1 MTTAAL
7 RRQVKNI
14 VHNYSEAEI
23 KVPHANPAPPGRRR
37 PLAWACSGER
47 QGVSVDP
54 PQVREATS
62 NDPWGPSSSLMSE
75 IADLTFNVVAFAEVM
90 GMVWKRLN
98 DSGKNWRH
106 VYKVRN
112 VLVAFRRSARS
123 PANPSKTS
131 CRPSGPDSAGLPA
144 EDGLRASGSAML
156 RECLHHPGTI
166 AIRSFILQANML
178 KPEKFPISSSQLEHG
193 RKVVAPYLLSSC
205 ASDAT

>member
-23 KVPHANPAPPGRRR
+23 KVLPRAGAVRTCGVHNIV
-37 PLAWACSGER
+37 SV
-47 QGVSVDP
+47 QVSVHGVSAAP

-112 VLVAFRRSARS
+112 LSAAF
-123 PANPSKTS
+123 S
-131 CRPSGPDSAGLPA
+131 CRSRLLDLLRLLTYSGPDSVGLPA
-144 EDGLRASGSAML
+144 EDGLRTSGSAVL
-156 RECLHHPGTI
+156 RECVHHSGTTVI
-166 AIRSFILQANML
+166 QTHRQQG
-178 KPEKFPISSSQLEHG
+178 SSGSNA
-193 RKVVAPYLLSSC
+193 VF
-205 ASDAT
+205 

>member
-1 MTTAAL
+1 MTTSAL

-23 KVPHANPAPPGRRR
+23 KVVRTSSAWCPLGRT
-37 PLAWACSGER
+37 
-47 QGVSVDP
+47 VSVSVSLRIL

-106 VYKVRN
+106 VYKVLRLS
-112 VLVAFRRSARS
+112 LV
-123 PANPSKTS
+123 
-131 CRPSGPDSAGLPA
+131 
-144 EDGLRASGSAML
+144 
-156 RECLHHPGTI
+156 
-166 AIRSFILQANML
+166 
-178 KPEKFPISSSQLEHG
+178 SSL
-193 RKVVAPYLLSSC
+193 
-205 ASDAT
+205 TF